1 MALLTIRQMGDEIL
15 TKKCKPVKAI
25 NKRILQLA
33 DDMFETMYDA
43 AGVGLA
49 APQVGV
55 LKRMVVIDVT
65 PDPEEGEELKE
76 EDMLRFCMINPEIIS
91 ADGEQTDYEGC
102 LSYAGMS
109 GIVTMED
116 LLEEIVGN
124 IYDEFDP
131 TAENEIQPLGENVWR
146 VSGTA
151 DLEAL
156 EEIIGVKLPHDED
169 YDTLGGLVFS
179 RFSTIPEDGSTPSL
193 TLYATSDGEKPE
205 EGTADQIRVD
215 VEKIVDRRVEW
226 ARVTVLPAEAEK
238 TEEDREI

>member
-109 GIVTMED
+109 GIVTRPDHVVVRFTD
-116 LLEEIVGN
+116 LDG
-124 IYDEFDP
+124 DEC
-131 TAENEIQPLGENVWR
+131 EL
-146 VSGTA
+146 
-151 DLEAL
+151 
-156 EEIIGVKLPHDED
+156 
-169 YDTLGGLVFS
+169 
-179 RFSTIPEDGSTPSL
+179 
-193 TLYATSDGEKPE
+193 
-205 EGTADQIRVD
+205 EGTGLLARAICHELDHLEGKMY
-215 VEKIVDRRVEW
+215 VEKVEGKVITNEELAEIRRKERE
-226 ARVTVLPAEAEK
+226 AAAQDGNAESGEGKA
-238 TEEDREI
+238 D

>member
-109 GIVTMED
+109 GIVTRPDHVVVRFTD
-116 LLEEIVGN
+116 LDGDECELEGTGLLARAICHELDHLEGKMYVEKVEGKVITNEELAEIRRK
-124 IYDEFDP
+124 E
-131 TAENEIQPLGENVWR
+131 R
-146 VSGTA
+146 
-151 DLEAL
+151 EAAA
-156 EEIIGVKLPHDED
+156 
-169 YDTLGGLVFS
+169 S
-179 RFSTIPEDGSTPSL
+179 DGSAESR
-193 TLYATSDGEKPE
+193 
-205 EGTADQIRVD
+205 EGKAD
-215 VEKIVDRRVEW
+215 
-226 ARVTVLPAEAEK
+226 
-238 TEEDREI
+238 

>member
-109 GIVTMED
+109 GIVTRPDHVVVRFTD
-116 LLEEIVGN
+116 LDGDECELEGTGLLARAICHELDHLEGKMYVEKVEGKVITNEELAEIRRKEREAAAQGGN
-124 IYDEFDP
+124 
-131 TAENEIQPLGENVWR
+131 AENGE
-146 VSGTA
+146 GKA
-151 DLEAL
+151 D
-156 EEIIGVKLPHDED
+156 
-169 YDTLGGLVFS
+169 
-179 RFSTIPEDGSTPSL
+179 
-193 TLYATSDGEKPE
+193 
-205 EGTADQIRVD
+205 
-215 VEKIVDRRVEW
+215 
-226 ARVTVLPAEAEK
+226 
-238 TEEDREI
+238 